1 MPANTRRFQES
12 ITRELEIIKDRVRD
26 IIGNRHWGEEGRFKE
41 AILKNILRKFL
52 PHNISIGTG
61 FIVNSDNGNDISRQL
76 DIILYD
82 NTCPV
87 LFSEGDFIITTK
99 KNVRGII
106 EVKSKIT
113 ATSLRNVIQQFDES
127 IEMLLPFNLYRPTFI
142 RRLRDYQTKLFLGV
156 FAFEFNG
163 NLDSD
168 RIDNALTTSRSLLNH
183 CSLGTNIFIKRWRR
197 EDAERLEPPV
207 NSQTDFYNIYDINNL
222 SFSYFISNLID
233 IVSGGLSDRYW
244 FSFPIPGTKEL
255 HRVRTISLPQQ

>member
-1 MPANTRRFQES
+1 MPTNSRRFQES

-26 IIGNRHWGEEGRFKE
+26 LIGDRHWGEEGRFKE
-41 AILKNILRKFL
+41 AVLKNILRKFL
-52 PHNISIGTG
+52 PNNISVGTG
-61 FIVNSDNGNDISRQL
+61 FIVDSNNGNDISRQL

-99 KNVRGII
+99 KNVKGII
-106 EVKSKIT
+106 EVKSRIT
-113 ATSLRNVIQQFDES
+113 TTSLRGVIQQFDES
-127 IEMLLPFNLYRPTFI
+127 IEMLLPLNMYRHTIF
-142 RRLRDYQTKLFLGV
+142 RRERDYQTRIFLGI
-156 FAFEFNG
+156 FAFEFDG
-163 NLDSD
+163 NIDSE
-168 RIDNALTTSRSLLNH
+168 RIDNALTGSRGLVNH
-183 CSLGTNIFIKRWRR
+183 ISLGTNLFIRRWRR
-197 EDAERLEPPV
+197 GDAERLEPPV

-255 HRVRTISLPQQ
+255 HRLRTISLPPN

>member
-1 MPANTRRFQES
+1 MPTNSRRFQES

-26 IIGNRHWGEEGRFKE
+26 LIGDRHWGEEGRFKE
-41 AILKNILRKFL
+41 AVLKNILRRFL
-52 PHNISIGTG
+52 PNNISVGTG
-61 FIVNSDNGNDISRQL
+61 FIVDSNNGNDISRQL

-99 KNVRGII
+99 KNVKGII
-106 EVKSKIT
+106 EVKSTIT
-113 ATSLRNVIQQFDES
+113 TSSLRGVIQQFDES
-127 IEMLLPFNLYRPTFI
+127 IEMLLPLYLYRPTI
-142 RRLRDYQTKLFLGV
+142 LRRARGYQTRIFLGI
-156 FAFEFNG
+156 FAFEFDG
-163 NLDSD
+163 RIESE
-168 RIDNALTTSRSLLNH
+168 RIDDALRGSRGLVNH
-183 CSLGTNIFIKRWRR
+183 ISLGTNLFIRRWRR

-255 HRVRTISLPQQ
+255 HRLRTISLPPS